1 MIAVKA
7 KTIHTIAKGI
17 LKNGM
22 ILIDEGKI
30 VNVGND
36 LSVPPEANVLDLGD
50 SYVMPGLIDCHT
62 HLSVHQ
68 DITTNPGTLL
78 DVNEGSDPIT
88 PQIHALDAFN
98 PQDPAIPRVRRAGFT
113 TVYTGPGSANCI
125 GGQGFALKLRGSTV
139 EEMYIPG
146 TEMMKFALGENPKRF
161 YGGRKLA
168 PWTRMGTAALMR
180 KALYEAKCYSDQL
193 REAEKDPK
201 KRPGPDFKLDALV
214 PAVRG
219 EQRVRIHCHRADDIM
234 TAIRISEEFGLD
246 YVLEHCTE
254 GYKIKDVLAEKK
266 CRCVIGPLRLGP
278 LKQEVWDI
286 RMETPGILSE
296 AGIPVCLTA
305 DTAGNTAWLP
315 MEAGL
320 CVRRGLSEEEAL
332 KGLTIYPARV
342 LGLEKRIGT
351 IEPGKDADLAVFDG
365 NPLDNLTLC
374 QGTMIE
380 GIYIKSDVH
389 EKYEEVYV

>member
-7 KTIHTIAKGI
+7 GRINTITNGIIENGTILIENGRI
-17 LKNGM
+17 LKV
-22 ILIDEGKI
+22 GKEI
-30 VNVGND
+30 P
-36 LSVPPEANVLDLGD
+36 VPDSAEILDLKD
-50 SYVMPGLIDCHT
+50 SYIMPGLIDCHT

-68 DITTNPGTLL
+68 DLVTNPGTLL

-88 PQIHALDAFN
+88 PQIHAVDAFN
-98 PQDPAIPRVRRAGFT
+98 PQDPAISRVRKAGFT

-125 GGQGFALKLRGSTV
+125 GGQGFCLKLRGNTV
-139 EEMYIPG
+139 DDMFIPG

-161 YGGRKLA
+161 YGTRKLE
-168 PWTRMGTAALMR
+168 PWTRMGTAALIR
-180 KALYEAKCYSDQL
+180 KTLYEAKIYSDHL
-193 REAEKDPK
+193 KEAEENPSKAPK
-201 KRPGPDFKLDALV
+201 PDFKLDALV
-214 PAVRG
+214 KVVRG

-234 TAIRISEEFGLD
+234 TAIRISEEYGLD

-254 GYKIKDVLAEKK
+254 GYMIKDVLAQKK
-266 CRCVIGPLRLGP
+266 CRCVVGPLRLSP
-278 LKQEVWDI
+278 LKQEVWGI

-296 AGIPVCLTA
+296 AGIEVCLTA

-320 CVRRGLSEEEAL
+320 CVRRGLKEEEAL

-342 LGLEKRIGT
+342 LGLEDRIGS
-351 IEPGKDADLAVFDG
+351 IEQGKDADLAVFDG

-374 QGTMIE
+374 RLTMIE
-380 GIYIKSDVH
+380 GII
-389 EKYEEVYV
+389 YENTL